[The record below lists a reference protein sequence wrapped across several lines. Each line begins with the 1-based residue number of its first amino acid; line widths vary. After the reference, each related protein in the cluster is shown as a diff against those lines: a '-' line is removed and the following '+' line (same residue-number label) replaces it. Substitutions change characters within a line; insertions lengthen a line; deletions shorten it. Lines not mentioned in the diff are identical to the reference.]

1 MKYAT
6 IQLTVLAIDDRV
18 PIPWRVFQDASSVG
32 EN

>member
-6 IQLTVLAIDDRV
+6 IQLTVHTIDDRM
-18 PIPWRVFQDASSVG
+18 PIRWRVFQDASSVG